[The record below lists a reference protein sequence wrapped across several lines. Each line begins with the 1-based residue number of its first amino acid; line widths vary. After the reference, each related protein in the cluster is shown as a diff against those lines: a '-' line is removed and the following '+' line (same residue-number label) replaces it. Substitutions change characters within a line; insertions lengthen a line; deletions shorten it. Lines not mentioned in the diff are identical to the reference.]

1 MILTDVGM
9 GLISGYKG
17 SKENN
22 AKLLIGVSHV
32 YTAKILVSDIKLIWK
47 SAWKPVHV
55 APDS

>member
-9 GLISGYKG
+9 GLISGYIG

-32 YTAKILVSDIKLIWK
+32 YTAKILVSDIK
-47 SAWKPVHV
+47 
-55 APDS
+55 